1 MWLAPLHVAG
11 WSSPVEVPSFPL
23 GSSIAPP
30 ISDAI
35 SVGPAYSPPYA
46 YIHAAAAQWKGP
58 DQASQKGAK
67 MSDSQLTAI
76 GRLSERL
83 VTLKER
89 L

>member
-1 MWLAPLHVAG
+1 VSLHSRSAPVL
-11 WSSPVEVPSFPL
+11 ER
-23 GSSIAPP
+23 
-30 ISDAI
+30 
-35 SVGPAYSPPYA
+35 
-46 YIHAAAAQWKGP
+46 AALRTAEG
-58 DQASQKGAK
+58 GG

>member
-1 MWLAPLHVAG
+1 MRSSVFVSHSRRDDVLERAALQTAEGAG
-11 WSSPVEVPSFPL
+11 
-23 GSSIAPP
+23 
-30 ISDAI
+30 
-35 SVGPAYSPPYA
+35 
-46 YIHAAAAQWKGP
+46 
-58 DQASQKGAK
+58 

>member
-1 MWLAPLHVAG
+1 L
-11 WSSPVEVPSFPL
+11 
-23 GSSIAPP
+23 
-30 ISDAI
+30 
-35 SVGPAYSPPYA
+35 SPPCA

-58 DQASQKGAK
+58 AQASQKGAK

>member
-1 MWLAPLHVAG
+1 LERAG
-11 WSSPVEVPSFPL
+11 LRTAE
-23 GSSIAPP
+23 
-30 ISDAI
+30 
-35 SVGPAYSPPYA
+35 
-46 YIHAAAAQWKGP
+46 AA
-58 DQASQKGAK
+58 S